1 MSKSILSLCVN
12 LHLSFYEN
20 NMKLLCN
27 KTNPVV
33 MESGGK
39 QMSKIQKFFI
49 WFLGILLVL
58 VTAVTV
64 VLAKVYFDVKGSM
77 NETFEQVEDK
87 RVDTGVKRQEKLD
100 LSEQQPF
107 SVLLLGVD
115 TGDLGRTEQGRSD
128 TMMLATVNPQNK
140 ETVITSIPR
149 DTYMEIVGYG
159 TIDKINHAYAFG
171 GPAMSMDSLEK
182 FLNIPIDHYVSI
194 NMQGVKDL
202 VNAVGG
208 VDVNN
213 DLEFD
218 IDGHHFPLGP
228 IHLNGEEAL
237 AFSRMRYEDPRGDY
251 GRQKRQR
258 DVVAA
263 VAKKALS
270 LDGVT
275 QYQAVLDAVSAN
287 MSTDLDFGS
296 MQKIALNYRDAFG
309 NISND
314 QLKGDGAMIDGVSY
328 QIVSDEELTR
338 VQSELQRQLGMN

>member
-1 MSKSILSLCVN
+1 MSGL
-12 LHLSFYEN
+12 
-20 NMKLLCN
+20 
-27 KTNPVV
+27 
-33 MESGGK
+33 
-39 QMSKIQKFFI
+39 QKFFV

-58 VTAVTV
+58 VAAITV
-64 VLAKVYFDVKGSM
+64 VAGKVYLDVKGSM
-77 NETFEQVEDK
+77 NETYEEVENK
-87 RVDTGVKRQEKLD
+87 RTDTGVKRQEELN

-107 SVLLLGVD
+107 SILLLGVD

-149 DTYMEIVGYG
+149 DTYMEIVGHG
-159 TIDKINHAYAFG
+159 TTDKINHAYAFG

-182 FLNIPIDHYVSI
+182 FFNVPIDHYISI

-202 VNAVGG
+202 VDAVGG

-213 DLEFD
+213 DLEFEYD
-218 IDGHHFPLGP
+218 NHHFTLGP
-228 IHLNGEEAL
+228 IHLTGEEAL

-263 VAKKALS
+263 VVKKALS
-270 LDGVT
+270 LEGVT

-287 MSTDLDFGS
+287 MVTDLDFGA

-309 NISND
+309 KISND
-314 QLKGDGAMIDGVSY
+314 QIMGEGTMIEGVSY
-328 QIVSDEELTR
+328 QIVSDEELAR
-338 VQSELQRQLGMN
+338 VQGELKRQLGIE